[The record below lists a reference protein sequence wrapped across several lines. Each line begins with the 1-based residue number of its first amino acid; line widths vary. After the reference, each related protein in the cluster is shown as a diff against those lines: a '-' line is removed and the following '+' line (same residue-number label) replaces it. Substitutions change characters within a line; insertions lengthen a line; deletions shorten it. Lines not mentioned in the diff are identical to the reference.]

1 MAPGPERMEAGAG
14 SGWSTGRECRF
25 RLGDLP
31 LRSGRILADA
41 HLSYLV
47 IGQLKADRSNLVL
60 LPTAYG
66 AWPEDLSWTV
76 GPILDPQRWCVVVVS
91 QLGNGRSSSPSDGDP
106 PLEPGGWPVDHS
118 DNLRAQI
125 RLLEEVFQV
134 ESPALIYGWSMG
146 AQQAYHWAVLEPQ
159 RPQRICCLCGTAR
172 TTPHNRLFL
181 LSLRQ
186 ALTADP
192 AWDGQRFRAAP
203 EQGLRSFA
211 LIYASWAAS
220 QAFYRRGRHRQLGY
234 ASVEDYVERAWLPA
248 YRRHDPHNLVGMLD
262 VWLACDVA
270 AALASWRGVGSA
282 SAAARSAP
290 PTVPPAVSPAVP
302 HRAAAADSLADA
314 LGRIQARTSVI
325 AARHD
330 LYFTPEDCAHEASL
344 IPAARWLLLESDLG
358 HRAGNP
364 RDDPAVQALIRAEVE
379 ALAR

>member
-1 MAPGPERMEAGAG
+1 MAVRPATGWQAGQ
-14 SGWSTGRECRF
+14 ECWF

-31 LRSGRILADA
+31 LRSGRVLPDA
-41 HLSYLV
+41 RLSYQV
-47 IGQLKADRSNLVL
+47 FGQLNASRSNLVL
-60 LPTAYG
+60 LPSSYG

-76 GPILDPQRWCVVVVS
+76 GPILDPQRWCVVLVS
-91 QLGNGRSSSPSDGDP
+91 QFGNGRSSSPSDAGP
-106 PLEPGGWPVDHS
+106 PLQPGGWPVDHS

-159 RPQRICCLCGTAR
+159 RPRRICCLCGTAR

-192 AWDGQRFRAAP
+192 TWDGQRFRALP
-203 EQGLRSFA
+203 ERGLRSFA

-220 QAFYRRGRHRQLGY
+220 QSFYRRGRHQQLGF
-234 ASVEDYVERAWLPA
+234 ASVEEYVERAWLPA
-248 YRRHDPHNLVGMLD
+248 YRRHDPHNLLGMLD

-270 AALASWRGVGSA
+270 AALAAWPG
-282 SAAARSAP
+282 
-290 PTVPPAVSPAVP
+290 
-302 HRAAAADSLADA
+302 AAADPADPADPADRADRADRASSSGAAAPDPLGRA
-314 LGRIQARTSVI
+314 LGRIEARTSVI
-325 AARHD
+325 ACRHD

-344 IPAARWLLLESDLG
+344 IPSARWLLLESDLG

-364 RDDPAVQALIRAEVE
+364 RDDPALQAQIRAELE
-379 ALAR
+379 ALCAA